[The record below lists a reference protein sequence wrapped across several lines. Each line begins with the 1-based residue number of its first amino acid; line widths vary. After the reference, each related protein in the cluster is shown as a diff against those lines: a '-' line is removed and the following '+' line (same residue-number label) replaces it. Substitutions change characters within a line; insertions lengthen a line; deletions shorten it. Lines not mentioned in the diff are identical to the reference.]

1 MKIVINKCFG
11 GFGISAEAYGYMGIP
26 YRPVFNSDDFVC
38 PIKGTDE
45 DFRTNDKLIEFIEK
59 YGSERAS
66 GKCSELKIVEIPK
79 GTRYRITEYDGMEGI
94 ETDSSVDWETAT

>member
-11 GFGISAEAYGYMGIP
+11 GFGISPEAYEYMGVQYKSIC
-26 YRPVFNSDDFVC
+26 DTDFVY
-38 PIKGTDE
+38 PINGSQE

-66 GKCSELKIVEIPK
+66 GRCAKLKIVEIPK
-79 GTRYRITEYDGMEGI
+79 GTRYRITEYDGMEDI
-94 ETDSSVDWETAT
+94 EADSSIGWETAI